1 MRTGLHLAFSL
12 TLWLTALPAQHHP
25 AAPHGESGHGTAA
38 APRPPVPQPASGRN
52 FSALAAQRTPDEA
65 LQALEAGNQRFRSDR
80 SVPQPLGEGTRRTL
94 ARGQS
99 PLAVVVCCADSR
111 TAPEHLFNT
120 GLGELVV
127 VRTPGHVLD
136 AEAIATIEHAVE
148 TYDVPLC
155 VVLGHEQCATVAQAL
170 ALAQA
175 DQAGKPIPALSQLQ
189 RSLLESIEPAAR
201 KVAARDLGG
210 ADLLVAGEEEH
221 AQATALECLRRSPLL
236 RRYQKAGRFRI
247 TAARYH
253 LQSGQVEW
261 LPQRP
266 LPLDDAV
273 AAAVR
278 SVAPMSMPPHVA
290 LRLLQAGNRR
300 FLSEG
305 PQTAHLG
312 TERREQLTHGQQPYA
327 VVLCC
332 ADSRVVPEH
341 LFDVGLGELVVLR
354 SSAAVLTDVVLA
366 GMEKAIAE
374 TGASLVVVLGHN
386 RCDAFA
392 AALAGSHA
400 HGAGL
405 SAHQRAL
412 QQRLEPALAEARAGA
427 GAAGGSEV
435 ADRAAVVLTK
445 RTVAAVRARS
455 ALLVGLEQAG
465 KLAVLPCF
473 YDVATGDVQWLKDGT
488 AEEAM
493 AAPAGETAGH
503 AGTGHA
509 GSGHGTAPAKHAGSD
524 GHGAASHG
532 TSESA
537 PSGHGAGDHGAAGH
551 GEHQAGGHGA
561 AGHGEPGHGAAG
573 AGQGGNPF
581 DALLLGDEPG
591 HAGAGKAGHGSADGH
606 GTHGEGAAK
615 GSEHGGGAGH
625 GSDGHGQGGGHEAA
639 GTGHGHGDAGH
650 GTAGHGSSGHASDG
664 HGVDGH
670 GHDEGHAA
678 KGAAKAHS
686 PWLDPVVLVGLLGV
700 GSLLLAAGI
709 ALGRR

>member
-12 TLWLTALPAQHHP
+12 TFCFAALPAQHHAP
-25 AAPHGESGHGTAA
+25 APHGEAKPSTAA
-38 APRPPVPQPASGRN
+38 PPQLPTPPLATSPRSG
-52 FSALAAQRTPDEA
+52 SVLAAQRTPEEA

-99 PLAVVVCCADSR
+99 PLAVVLCCADSR

-305 PQTAHLG
+305 PQTANLG

-341 LFDVGLGELVVLR
+341 LFDAGLGELVVLR

-412 QQRLEPALAEARAGA
+412 QQRLEPALAEARSGA

-435 ADRAAVVLTK
+435 ADRAAVVFTK

-473 YDVATGDVQWLKDGT
+473 YDVATGDVQWLKDGVG
-488 AEEAM
+488 EEAM
-493 AAPAGETAGH
+493 AAPAPGGESAGRAGSGH
-503 AGTGHA
+503 AD
-509 GSGHGTAPAKHAGSD
+509 SGHGTAPAKQAGSD
-524 GHGAASHG
+524 GHGA
-532 TSESA
+532 
-537 PSGHGAGDHGAAGH
+537 GDHGSAGH

-573 AGQGGNPF
+573 AGHGGNPF

-639 GTGHGHGDAGH
+639 GTGHEHGDSGH
-650 GTAGHGSSGHASDG
+650 GTDGHGSSGHAADG
-664 HGVDGH
+664 HGADVHGHDDGH
-670 GHDEGHAA
+670 GA